1 MTEVNRHND
10 VNQLLIKYINQCLLF
25 LTKIAMPY
33 LQLEVNEAYPIA
45 IKKQLAK
52 RMGEA
57 YASIMKAD
65 VNRITVSIR
74 SLEEGSVWRCSD
86 SDPYP
91 GALLMCDVRAGRSK
105 EIRTVLSKAL
115 ILICNELLELETNQL
130 NIEFTQHTGDE
141 MYHQRLDGFSADWTA
156 DEGPISNP

>member
-1 MTEVNRHND
+1 
-10 VNQLLIKYINQCLLF
+10 
-25 LTKIAMPY
+25 MPY
-33 LQLEVNEAYPIA
+33 LQLEVNGVYSIS

-52 RMGEA
+52 RMGQA

-65 VNRITVSIR
+65 VNRITVTIR
-74 SLEEGSVWRCSD
+74 SLEEGSVWRCSE

-91 GALLMCDVRAGRSK
+91 GALLMCDIRAGRSI
-105 EIRTVLSKAL
+105 ETRTALSKAL
-115 ILICNELLELETNQL
+115 ILICNELLELEVNQL

-141 MYHQRLDGFSADWTA
+141 MYHQRLHGFSDDWTP